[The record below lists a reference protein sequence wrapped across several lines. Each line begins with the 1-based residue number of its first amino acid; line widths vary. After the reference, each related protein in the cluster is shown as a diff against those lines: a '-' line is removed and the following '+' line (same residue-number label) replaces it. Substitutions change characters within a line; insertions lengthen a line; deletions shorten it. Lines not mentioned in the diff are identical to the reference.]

1 MGVIKIDE
9 HGHDM
14 TMSYWFRCPE
24 FLIYKNDNF
33 KEVLVYL
40 CLMGLQN
47 TVKNFCTWCDSV
59 KAKFSDIVGPLIPSN
74 QDVTGK
80 SFLSAIIESF
90 PDKYRYMLDYENYQT
105 KTWLN
110 RRWRIMLLPQQ
121 RTRYGSEIQMPLV
134 SIDSIPEVDLADINP
149 FFYQY
154 RPKDEDEIDEEA
166 RNEKIKHLL
175 SKNPNLWTT
184 LYTHDIIDSSMISHE
199 NIDVET
205 DVPF

>member
-1 MGVIKIDE
+1 
-9 HGHDM
+9 
-14 TMSYWFRCPE
+14 
-24 FLIYKNDNF
+24 
-33 KEVLVYL
+33 
-40 CLMGLQN
+40 
-47 TVKNFCTWCDSV
+47 
-59 KAKFSDIVGPLIPSN
+59 
-74 QDVTGK
+74 
-80 SFLSAIIESF
+80 
-90 PDKYRYMLDYENYQT
+90 
-105 KTWLN
+105 
-110 RRWRIMLLPQQ
+110 MLLPQQ